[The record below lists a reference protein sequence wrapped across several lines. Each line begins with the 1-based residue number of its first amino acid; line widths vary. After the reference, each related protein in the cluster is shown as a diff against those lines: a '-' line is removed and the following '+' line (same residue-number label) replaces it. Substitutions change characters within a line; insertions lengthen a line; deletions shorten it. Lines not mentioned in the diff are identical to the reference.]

1 MASTLFAQGGFTT
14 TNPSG
19 KFNPALTSMGEKAPL
34 TARIPCWPYA
44 DPKGR
49 HIVHMDEYLATGG
62 YQGLRKAL
70 SMKPDAVTEEVKKS
84 VLRGRGGAGFP
95 TGLKWTFLPK
105 LKVDEQGKEEDAG
118 QRYLAI
124 NADESEPGTFKDR
137 LLMDFDPHLVLEGI
151 AIACYACRIKTA
163 FIFIRGEYHHQ
174 ARVLE
179 EAIQEAYAKGIFGRP
194 DGGAGFSSMSPV
206 LGAARDA
213 NAWGRPFHVD
223 CHVHRGA
230 GAYICGEETGLLE
243 AIEGKRG
250 WPRIKPPFPA
260 IKGLFGKPTIINN
273 VETVAHLPS
282 IIERGA
288 EWFTKQGVAGS
299 GGPPSHG
306 TKLMG
311 VSGHVNRTGVYECEL
326 GVPLRVL
333 VEELCGGVRMGRK
346 FKGAIAGG
354 ISMGILGPD
363 QYDAPMDFDI
373 GKNCN
378 VLGLGTACPTV
389 FDDQTDMVA
398 VARNIARFFKHESC
412 GQCTPC
418 REGSGWLYQLMCRI
432 EEGDAKTKD
441 LDLALEIATSMGSMP
456 GTTICGL
463 ADGNN
468 WAVRTIM
475 NKYWHEFEKRV
486 KPSFV
491 AVKVTVGASAR

>member
-1 MASTLFAQGGFTT
+1 MPWTPKTT
-14 TNPSG
+14 APV
-19 KFNPALTSMGEKAPL
+19 LTK
-34 TARIPCWPYA
+34 RIPCWPFA

-49 HIVHMDEYLATGG
+49 HVVSYDEYVKTGG
-62 YQGLRKAL
+62 YDALRKAL
-70 SMKPDAVTEEVKKS
+70 SMKPDAVIEEVKKS

-105 LKVDEQGKEEDAG
+105 LAVDASGHEADPG
-118 QRYLAI
+118 QRYLAV

-137 LLMDFDPHLVLEGI
+137 LLLDFDPHLMLEGI

-163 FIFIRGEYHHQ
+163 FVFIRGEYHHQ
-174 ARVLE
+174 AHVVE
-179 EAIQEAYAKGIFGRP
+179 HAIREAYAHGIFGPKGLMSGAATAR
-194 DGGAGFSSMSPV
+194 GGAF
-206 LGAARDA
+206 A
-213 NAWGRPFHVD
+213 VD
-223 CHVHRGA
+223 CHLHRGA

-260 IKGLFGKPTIINN
+260 VKGLFGKPTIINN
-273 VETVAHLPS
+273 VETLAHLPS
-282 IIERGA
+282 IIEHGA
-288 EWFTKQGVAGS
+288 DWFMTQGTAS
-299 GGPPSHG
+299 SLGGTNPPSFG

-311 VSGHVNRTGVYECEL
+311 VSGHVNRPGVFECDL
-326 GVPLRVL
+326 GIPLRTL
-333 VEELCGGVRMGRK
+333 IESKDYGQGMRHGKK

-363 QYDAPMDFDI
+363 QMDAEMDFDI
-373 GKNCN
+373 GRKYN

-389 FDDQTDMVA
+389 FDEDTDMVA

-418 REGSGWLYQLMCRI
+418 REGSGWLYQLMGRI
-432 EEGDAKTKD
+432 EEGHAKTKD

-475 NKYWHEFEKRV
+475 NKYRSEFEKRV
-486 KPSFV
+486 KPTFV
-491 AVKVTVGASAR
+491 PVKMTIGAAAR

>member
-1 MASTLFAQGGFTT
+1 MQFAPNGLTT
-14 TNPSG
+14 SSPSG
-19 KFNPALTSMGEKAPL
+19 KVNPNLAALGGPSL
-34 TARIPCWPYA
+34 TKRIPCWPYA

-49 HIVHMDEYLATGG
+49 HIVSYDEFVKTGG
-62 YQGLRKAL
+62 YVGLRKAVG
-70 SMKPDAVTEEVKKS
+70 MKPDAVTEEVKKS

-95 TGLKWTFLPK
+95 CGLKWTFLPK
-105 LKVDEQGKEEDAG
+105 LTTDESGNEQDPG

-151 AIACYACRIKTA
+151 AIACYACRIRTA
-163 FIFIRGEYHHQ
+163 YIFIRGEYHHQ
-174 ARVLE
+174 AHVLE
-179 EAIQEAYAKGIFGRP
+179 KAIAEAYANGIFGKQGLLNGTNTGR
-194 DGGAGFSSMSPV
+194 GGAF
-206 LGAARDA
+206 A
-213 NAWGRPFHVD
+213 VD
-223 CHVHRGA
+223 CYVHRGA
-230 GAYICGEETGLLE
+230 GAYICGEETALLE
-243 AIEGKRG
+243 GLEGKRG

-282 IIERGA
+282 IIENGG
-288 EWFTKQGVAGS
+288 EWFTKQGVAS
-299 GGPPSHG
+299 SLGGNNPASFG

-311 VSGHVNRTGVYECEL
+311 VSGHVNRPGVYECEL
-326 GVPLRVL
+326 GIPLRVM
-333 VEELCGGVRMGRK
+333 VEELCGGIRNGKK

-363 QYDAPMDFDI
+363 QYDAAMDFDI
-373 GKNCN
+373 GRKYN

-389 FDDQTDMVA
+389 FDEDTDMVA

-418 REGSGWLYQLMCRI
+418 REGSGWLYQIMTRI
-432 EEGDAKTKD
+432 EDGDAKTKD

-468 WAVRTIM
+468 WAIRTIM
-475 NKYWHEFEKRV
+475 NKYRSEFEKRV

-491 AVKVTVGASAR
+491 QVNVTVGASAR